1 MVLMKKL
8 TIVAKKDGGRGRQGR
23 KILGKERKFLGKGQ
37 LFWVDNKERPG
48 RENCVGVLRI
58 VFMFPWCIFFF
69 DKPWIFSL
77 VMIVQIE
84 YDDDE
89 SDKYDEEPENCLE
102 MEEGVH
108 LVTRTATAAA
118 PSDLSGQTFLG

>member
-1 MVLMKKL
+1 MGWQQGKTREMK
-8 TIVAKKDGGRGRQGR
+8 I
-23 KILGKERKFLGKGQ
+23 
-37 LFWVDNKERPG
+37 
-48 RENCVGVLRI
+48 GVLRI
-58 VFMFPWCIFFF
+58 VFLLPWCIFYF

-84 YDDDE
+84 YDDDDDDDDDDE
-89 SDKYDEEPENCLE
+89 SDKYDEEPGNCLE

>member
-1 MVLMKKL
+1 M
-8 TIVAKKDGGRGRQGR
+8 GWRQGKTGEI
-23 KILGKERKFLGKGQ
+23 KI
-37 LFWVDNKERPG
+37 
-48 RENCVGVLRI
+48 GVLRI
-58 VFMFPWCIFFF
+58 VFIHTWCISYF
-69 DKPWIFSL
+69 DKPLIFSL
-77 VMIVQIE
+77 AMIVQIE

-89 SDKYDEEPENCLE
+89 SDKYDEEPGNCLE

>member
-8 TIVAKKDGGRGRQGR
+8 TIVAKKDGGRGRKG
-23 KILGKERKFLGKGQ
+23 RKFLGKGQ
-37 LFWVDNKERPG
+37 LFWVGNKERPG
-48 RENCVGVLRI
+48 RENCVRVLRN
-58 VFMFPWCIFFF
+58 VFMLPWCISFF

-77 VMIVQIE
+77 AMIVQIE

-89 SDKYDEEPENCLE
+89 SDKYDEEPGNCLE

>member
-1 MVLMKKL
+1 
-8 TIVAKKDGGRGRQGR
+8 
-23 KILGKERKFLGKGQ
+23 
-37 LFWVDNKERPG
+37 
-48 RENCVGVLRI
+48 
-58 VFMFPWCIFFF
+58 MFSCSHGASSIF
-69 DKPWIFSL
+69 DKPWIFNL

-89 SDKYDEEPENCLE
+89 SDKYDEEGGNCLE

>member
-1 MVLMKKL
+1 MSYRYIEQGYPQLTMVLMEKGNSYGL
-8 TIVAKKDGGRGRQGR
+8 ATREI
-23 KILGKERKFLGKGQ
+23 KI
-37 LFWVDNKERPG
+37 
-48 RENCVGVLRI
+48 GVLRI
-58 VFMFPWCIFFF
+58 VFIHTWCIFYF

-77 VMIVQIE
+77 AMIVQIE

-89 SDKYDEEPENCLE
+89 SDKYDEEPGNCLE